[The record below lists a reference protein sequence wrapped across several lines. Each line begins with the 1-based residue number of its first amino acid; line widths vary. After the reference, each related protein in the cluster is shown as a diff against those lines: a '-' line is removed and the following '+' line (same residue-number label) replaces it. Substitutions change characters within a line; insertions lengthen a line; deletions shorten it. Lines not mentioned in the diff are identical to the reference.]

1 MTRQSQKK
9 LSKISI
15 SKNMFSVKCIT
26 EQVEQT
32 IRSLFRLQI
41 KAWPKVMMTISPT
54 LIRRCLLV
62 DIHWFYLMN
71 FTPG

>member
-1 MTRQSQKK
+1 
-9 LSKISI
+9 
-15 SKNMFSVKCIT
+15 MFSVKCIT

-41 KAWPKVMMTISPT
+41 KAWPKVMQIMTISPT
-54 LIRRCLLV
+54 LIHRCLLV